1 MCTAVPV
8 KIGFLVGDI
17 AHISGGSNVIIEH
30 ATGLRALGHEV
41 LLIPTSA
48 PPPMN
53 AWHPK
58 LQDLTIR
65 AIDDCQGERFD
76 FLFATWWLT
85 WFDLHQLEA
94 KVYGYFNQSYE
105 SRFHAERHYKLQ
117 NRATYSLPIFFVT
130 EARWLEQLATH
141 LQPSARV
148 AYVPNGL
155 SREYFPVLS
164 APPARSGP
172 LKVIIE
178 GPWGVPFKGVK
189 EAFDLLQLAARD
201 TPLQA
206 GWLTS
211 YAGEQKPLIGG
222 RPVKIWER
230 IGIDQVAR
238 VLAQHDVMLKFST
251 VEGMYGPPLEMFS
264 QGGTAITT
272 PVSGCDEYVVH
283 GYNALLAP
291 SSDATAAVRYLRR
304 LAENPDL
311 LTALRTNA
319 LATARAWP
327 DWGKATRIFADALE
341 AATRDGYSNAHL
353 RPALASV
360 SAMRTHW
367 LDDVWRFEADRKSAP
382 HLGDGEW
389 LLMQR
394 YREFKTSSP
403 VQTLKKYAPPA
414 VRETLR
420 EYALKVL
427 E

>member
-1 MCTAVPV
+1 MYGQRV

-30 ATGLRALGHEV
+30 AAGLTERGHEV
-41 LLIPTSA
+41 VLIPAT
-48 PPPMN
+48 PPPALS

-58 LQDLTIR
+58 LRALTVKPL
-65 AIDDCQGERFD
+65 DDCRGETFD

-85 WFDLHQLEA
+85 WFDLHQLDA
-94 KVYGYFNQSYE
+94 RVYGYFNQSYE
-105 SRFHAERHYKLQ
+105 SRFHPERHYKLQ

-130 EARWLEQLATH
+130 EARWLEAFISR
-141 LQPSARV
+141 LQPLARV

-155 SREYFPVLS
+155 SRDYFPIRK
-164 APPARSGP
+164 APGVRKGP
-172 LKVIIE
+172 LKVIVE

-189 EAFDLLQLAARD
+189 EAFDLLHLAAKE
-201 TPLQA
+201 TPLEV

-211 YAGEQKPLIGG
+211 YAGGQTPSIGG

-230 IGIDQVAR
+230 IGIDEVAA
-238 VLAQHDVMLKFST
+238 VLRAHDVMLKFST

-283 GYNALLAP
+283 GHNALLAP
-291 SSDATAAVRYLRR
+291 STDATAAVRYLRQ
-304 LAENPDL
+304 LHENPTFL
-311 LTALRTNA
+311 ATLRRNA
-319 LATARAWP
+319 LATAKAWP
-327 DWGKATRIFADALE
+327 DWKNSTGQFAAALE
-341 AATRDGYSNAHL
+341 AASKAKYTNAHL
-353 RPALASV
+353 RPALAGV

-367 LDDVWRFEADRKSAP
+367 LDDVWRHEAAVKTMP

-394 YREFKTSSP
+394 YRELKASAP
-403 VQTLKKYAPPA
+403 VTTLKRYAPPS
-414 VRETLR
+414 VRGALR
-420 EYALKVL
+420 DYARKIL

>member
-1 MCTAVPV
+1 MYGHPV

-30 ATGLRALGHEV
+30 ASGLTARGHQV
-41 LLIPTSA
+41 VLIPKA
-48 PPPMN
+48 PPERS

-58 LQDLTIR
+58 LQGLTVR
-65 AIDDCQGERFD
+65 PLDDCRDETFD

-94 KVYGYFNQSYE
+94 RVYGYFNQSYE
-105 SRFHAERHYKLQ
+105 SRFHPERHYKLQ
-117 NRATYSLPIFFVT
+117 NRGTYSLPLFFVT
-130 EARWLEQLATH
+130 EARWLEQFITH
-141 LQPSARV
+141 LQPGARV

-155 SREYFPVLS
+155 SRDYFPLRK
-164 APPARSGP
+164 APGPTKGP

-189 EAFDLLQLAARD
+189 EAFALLELAAKD
-201 TPLQA
+201 TPLA
-206 GWLTS
+206 VGWLTS
-211 YAGEQKPLIGG
+211 YAGGQAPLVAGQ
-222 RPVKIWER
+222 PVKVWER
-230 IGIDQVAR
+230 IGIDEVAT
-238 VLAQHDVMLKFST
+238 VLRGHDVMLKLST

-283 GYNALLAP
+283 GHNALLAP
-291 SSDATAAVRYLRR
+291 STDATAAVRYLRQ
-304 LAENPDL
+304 LHENPDFL
-311 LTALRTNA
+311 AQLKRNA

-327 DWGKATRIFADALE
+327 DWKSASGAFADVLE
-341 AATRDGYSNAHL
+341 QAVKEKYSNAHL
-353 RPALASV
+353 RPALAGV

-367 LDDVWRFEADRKSAP
+367 LDDVWKFEADAKAAP
-382 HLGDGEW
+382 HLGEGEW

-394 YREFKTSSP
+394 YRELKASATVATFKR
-403 VQTLKKYAPPA
+403 YAPPA
-414 VRETLR
+414 VRGALR
-420 EYALKVL
+420 DYARKVL